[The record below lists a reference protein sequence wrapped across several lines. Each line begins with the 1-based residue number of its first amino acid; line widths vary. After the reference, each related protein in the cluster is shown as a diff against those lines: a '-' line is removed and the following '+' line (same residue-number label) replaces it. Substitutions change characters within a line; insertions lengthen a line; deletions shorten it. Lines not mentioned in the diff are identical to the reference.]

1 MRFPAARDRPVADAL
16 RALPDLGKG
25 ASGALE
31 PQTLFARATL
41 HGVGGVLW
49 DAWKAAALPIDA
61 ALAQQLAVAAV
72 ARDLDYGAHLAAL
85 REIDGCLTTPAVA
98 LKGPLLARRYY
109 PRPSARGTSDI
120 DLLVDE
126 SELAATIEA
135 LAPIGYSVFDSQ
147 EEIAWSRRE
156 HHHLHLIRANAPD
169 LELHFHAYRGFGVT
183 LRTEALAARSV
194 PAEGFAMLRVPSAED
209 ELVYLA
215 AHAAAHRFG
224 RLSWLYDLRLVVESM
239 STRALELAA
248 ERARAVG
255 FSRVVALAGELLV
268 ETLGVSPHVV
278 RPLGHLEPG
287 RRAAIHAVVAE
298 PESRLLSSASRFAYT
313 TLLADT
319 LAASLRYASAS
330 SVRHT
335 RSLLGRG

>member
-1 MRFPAARDRPVADAL
+1 MQPEA
-16 RALPDLGKG
+16 
-25 ASGALE
+25 
-31 PQTLFARATL
+31 LFARAAL

-49 DAWKAAALPIDA
+49 DGWKAAGLPVDP
-61 ALAQQLAVAAV
+61 ALARQLDVAAI
-72 ARDLDYGAHLAAL
+72 ARELDYSAHLAAL
-85 REIDGCLTTPAVA
+85 REIDGRLAKPAVA

-120 DLLVDE
+120 DLLVEEAD
-126 SELAATIEA
+126 LVATIEA
-135 LAPIGYSVFDSQ
+135 LVPIGYSVFDSQ

-156 HHHLHLIRANAPD
+156 HHHLHLTRANAPD

-183 LRTEALAARSV
+183 LRTEALAARSI
-194 PAEGFAMLRVPSAED
+194 PADGFAMLRVPSAED

-239 STRALELAA
+239 STSALEVAA

-268 ETLGVSPHVV
+268 ATLGVSPETV
-278 RPLGHLEPG
+278 RALGHLGPG
-287 RRAAIHAVVAE
+287 RSAAIHAVVVE
-298 PESRLLSSASRFAYT
+298 PEARLLSSASRFAYT
-313 TLLADT
+313 TLLADSVG
-319 LAASLRYASAS
+319 ASLRYATTA